1 MGSDHLSL
9 WGGRFEGGPAPELLR
24 INHSLPDDWRLWP
37 HEIEVDRA
45 WIEALHAAGRLTAGE
60 ARDLQVG
67 LGTVADRL
75 ATGSPQNEPDEDIHT
90 LIERWLTAEV
100 GNLAS
105 QLRLGRSRNDVVAT
119 DTRMWT
125 REALKRTDLEV
136 RALQNALVGAAEAAI
151 EVPFPAYSH
160 LQRAQPTRAAVW
172 LLSHFWPLQRDR
184 SRLWDAHDRTNEL
197 PLGSGAGMG
206 SSVRIDRHELA
217 ESLGFSSVHE
227 NSLDAVQ
234 SRDWV
239 SEALF
244 VWAQIAVDLSRL
256 AEDMI
261 VYSTREFGL
270 LALGERFT
278 TGSSLM
284 PQKRNPDGAELTR
297 ASGGTLLGLLTG
309 VMSALKGLPSGYN
322 KDLQEDKSALFE
334 AEGRISQCL
343 QVIRGTVET
352 LEFNVDRCRE
362 CLDTSTLATDVA
374 DYLVETGLRF
384 SEAHC
389 LTGKLVR
396 YSEDKGIDLSEI
408 SREERRAIHPALEEL
423 PSGVWDIDQALERRN
438 SRGGSSRDAVEEQI
452 RQARHAVFGEV
463 SQVGVPGVA

>member
-1 MGSDHLSL
+1 MGSDHLTL
-9 WGGRFEGGPAPELLR
+9 WGGRFENGPAPELLR
-24 INHSLPDDWRLWP
+24 INHSLSVDWRLWP
-37 HEIEVDRA
+37 HEIEVDQA
-45 WIEALHAAGRLTAGE
+45 WVEALHAAGHLTAGE

-67 LGTVADRL
+67 LRAVADRL
-75 ATGSPQNEPDEDIHT
+75 ATGSPQNEPDEDVHT

-100 GNLAS
+100 GDLAS

-136 RALQNALVGAAEAAI
+136 RAVQKALIEAAEAAI
-151 EVPFPAYSH
+151 DIHFPAYSH

-172 LLSHFWPLQRDR
+172 LLSHFWPLQRSRDR
-184 SRLWDAHDRTNEL
+184 VWDAHDRANQM

-206 SSVRIDRHELA
+206 SSVPVDRGMLA
-217 ESLGFSSVHE
+217 ESLGFAVVLE

-244 VWAQIAVDLSRL
+244 VWAQMAVDLSRL
-256 AEDMI
+256 AEDLI

-270 LALGERFT
+270 IKLGERFT

-297 ASGGTLLGLLTG
+297 AAGAKLIGLLTG

-322 KDLQEDKSALFE
+322 KDLQEDKTALFE
-334 AEGRISQCL
+334 AEGRVSQCL

-352 LEFNVDRCRE
+352 LEFDVERCHE

-384 SEAHC
+384 SDAHR
-389 LTGKLVR
+389 LTGELVR
-396 YSEDKGIDLSEI
+396 YSEDKGVDLSEV
-408 SREERRAIHPALEEL
+408 SSDERRSIHPALEEL
-423 PSGVWDIDQALERRN
+423 PPGLWNVDLALERR
-438 SRGGSSRDAVEEQI
+438 STRAGSSRDAVEEQI
-452 RQARHAVFGEV
+452 SVARRATAGEP
-463 SQVGVPGVA
+463 SQTGIPGVA